1 MTELTPADRLQPS
14 LLDRLTD
21 DQPKRPAGEADAGE
35 SHDGED
41 SSSRAVR
48 DGAAPSQVITSRQLR
63 ELVKRDLT
71 WLLNTSRL
79 ESSTSDLEGYPLV
92 SESVINYGIPELT
105 GLLASNIDPRSLEA
119 ELTDIIYR
127 FEPRIVRHSLS
138 VRVETSDVMG
148 RNALRFSIECDV
160 WGQPSPEHMYLFSE
174 LDLETRQFSFEGAQP

>member
-1 MTELTPADRLQPS
+1 M
-14 LLDRLTD
+14 LDRLAD
-21 DQPKRPAGEADAGE
+21 DQLTRPGVGDTAGQSRPG
-35 SHDGED
+35 HDSQSGSLSE
-41 SSSRAVR
+41 
-48 DGAAPSQVITSRQLR
+48 GTAPNQVITSRQLR

-71 WLLNTSRL
+71 WLLNTCHL
-79 ESSTSDLEGYPLV
+79 ASSFPDLSHYPLA

-119 ELTDIIYR
+119 ELTEIIYR

-160 WGQPSPEHMYLFSE
+160 WGQPSPGHMYLFSE
-174 LDLETRQFSFEGAQP
+174 LDLETRQFSFEGSQT